1 MRNVDPTAYWGRS
14 HPLMH
19 RCPTRYDLFIHH
31 LLSYLLHQAWSRRRK
46 HNPRDLQML
55 TFFSLVQKYVG
66 VCALS
71 SLFGWSSSACQQQ
84 QVFCG
89 PAGWRISPCQ
99 ANSEYGFHDA
109 CEAARRYK
117 WPLGNRVHSQSYL
130 ASIAHNTY
138 TQDFLNAELW
148 PVFGQT
154 LSRALRFI

>member
-1 MRNVDPTAYWGRS
+1 MSDPIRLIYSSFVELSIASGMIKEKETQSTWLANV
-14 HPLMH
+14 
-19 RCPTRYDLFIHH
+19 
-31 LLSYLLHQAWSRRRK
+31 
-46 HNPRDLQML
+46 N
-55 TFFSLVQKYVG
+55 FFSLVQKYVG

-117 WPLGNRVHSQSYL
+117 WLLGNRVHSQSNL
-130 ASIAHNTY
+130 ASIAHNTYMY

-148 PVFGQT
+148 PVFGQP